1 MLVPP
6 NIPEKKIMACLHKA
20 YGVKSRTLT
29 FLPLGADVNAASY
42 RLSAESGQDY
52 FVKLKRGAVDE
63 IGIVLPHFLHAQGI
77 TQVIAPLPALD
88 GQLWSK
94 LEDFQLVLYPFVQG
108 RSGLDAILS
117 ARQWVDFGRAIQRIH
132 TLCLPAALASALPRE
147 AYTPR
152 YRQQVQGFLEQVK
165 RESYQDPVAVKV
177 AGLLNAKEA
186 VILDL
191 IQRAEGYAQ
200 RLEAQTGEFVL
211 CHADLHAGNL
221 LIADHGGLYIVD
233 WDAPILAPKERDLM
247 YIGGAQ
253 GFRGV
258 TARQEQVQFYRGY
271 GAAPVDPMALAYYRY
286 ERILQD
292 IAAFC
297 EQLLL
302 TDTGGEDRQQ
312 SFDYLASN
320 FLPGNTIAVAYH
332 ADKQ

>member
-6 NIPEKKIMACLHKA
+6 NIPEKKILACLHKA

-52 FVKLKRGAVDE
+52 FVKLRRGTVDE

-88 GQLWSK
+88 GQLWTS
-94 LEDFQLVLYPFVQG
+94 LEGFQVVLYPFVQSRRG
-108 RSGLDAILS
+108 FEVVLS
-117 ARQWVDFGRAIQRIH
+117 ARQWADFGRALKRIH
-132 TLCLPAALASALPRE
+132 TLPLPEALASAIPRE
-147 AYTPR
+147 TYTPR

-165 RESYQDPVAVKV
+165 QENYQDPVAVKV

-258 TARQEQVQFYRGY
+258 TARQEAARFYRGY
-271 GAAPVDPMALAYYRY
+271 GAAQVDPIALAYYRY